1 MHIIKV
7 KDKFV
12 KRVILKVELVEIREY
27 EYTVP

>member
-12 KRVILKVELVEIREY
+12 KRVVLEVELVEIREY
-27 EYTVP
+27 TVP